1 MNLMSMMSDRK
12 RGGWCVAAAVL
23 AALVI
28 GGCGSGEAPQHTD
41 AETPADAAVERPNI
55 LLISVDTLRPDRLS
69 CYGHRRPSSPVI
81 DRLAREGALFENVVS
96 STSWTLPAHGAMFTG
111 LVDSVHGCLET
122 DTRLD
127 ESRHTL
133 AERLSEAGYE
143 TVNIFSG
150 PLLHPV
156 FGLSQGF
163 EHNID
168 CTGIVGETLHALQTG
183 VRMDN
188 ENVRQASVSVVTSPT
203 LHASARNWLEENEKS
218 PFFIFIH
225 MWDPHYFYIP
235 PPPFDE
241 LFDRDYGGT
250 MDGRMFFAGG
260 LTPEMP
266 RADLEHVL
274 ALYDGEIA
282 WTDHF
287 IGRIL
292 ADLRRLGLEES
303 TVVMLLS
310 DHGEEFYEHGLRGHR
325 LALFEESIRIP
336 LIVRWPGRV
345 PAGLR
350 LPDQASMIDV
360 LPTLLDLAG
369 VPVEGEVMG
378 RSLAPLFEGRTL
390 PPGPAAVSELFS
402 LGNELR
408 SFRRNGR
415 KMIDNEALQRQLYI
429 DLETNPG
436 EQQFIRE
443 AGHPKFGLLVSDAR
457 EAMRWI
463 ERFRTDLPVGNKPP
477 TLPEDLKEQLVEL
490 GYLEAE

>member
-1 MNLMSMMSDRK
+1 MREYRK
-12 RGGWCVAAAVL
+12 RGGWGVAAAALVA
-23 AALVI
+23 AALI
-28 GGCGSGEAPQHTD
+28 GGCSGSEAPEPS
-41 AETPADAAVERPNI
+41 AADAPAAIERPNI

-69 CYGHRRPSSPVI
+69 CYGHRRPSSPVM
-81 DRLAREGALFENVVS
+81 DRLAREGAMFENVVS

-133 AERLSEAGYE
+133 AERLGAAGYE
-143 TVNIFSG
+143 TVGIFSG

-163 EHNID
+163 EHYID
-168 CTGIVGETLHALQTG
+168 CTGIAGETLHALQAG

-188 ENVRQASVSVVTSPT
+188 DEVREASVSTVTSPT
-203 LHASARNWLEENEKS
+203 LHRAARDWLDGNRKA
-218 PFFIFIH
+218 PFFMFIH

-235 PPPFDE
+235 PPPFDDV
-241 LFDRDYGGT
+241 FDRGYSGT
-250 MDGRMFFAGG
+250 MDGRMFFAVG
-260 LTPEMP
+260 LTPDMP

-282 WTDHF
+282 WTDLF

-292 ADLRRLGLEES
+292 AELRRLGLEES

-336 LIVRWPGRV
+336 LIVRWPGRI
-345 PAGLR
+345 PAGRR
-350 LPDQASMIDV
+350 LPDQVAMIDIM
-360 LPTLLDLAG
+360 PTLLDLAG
-369 VPVEGEVMG
+369 VPAGDEVMG
-378 RSLAPLFEGRTL
+378 RSLAPLFEGKTL
-390 PPGPAAVSELFS
+390 PAGPAAVSELYS
-402 LGNELR
+402 LGHQLR
-408 SFRRNGR
+408 TYRRNDR
-415 KMIDNEALQRQLYI
+415 KMIDNEEIGRQLYV
-429 DLETNPG
+429 DLEADPG
-436 EQQFIRE
+436 EQLFIRD
-443 AGHPKFGLLVSDAR
+443 ADHPKAGLLAGDAR
-457 EAMRWI
+457 EAKGWI
-463 ERFRTDLPVGNKPP
+463 ERFRSALPVESRPP
-477 TLPEDLKEQLVEL
+477 TLPDELREQLVEL